1 MKSKRVILDTNLWI
15 SFLITKK
22 LNAIDNLV
30 IDGEIIFIFSEE
42 LLEEF
47 VTVARRPK
55 ISKYIPEAALDEIL
69 SLFKKY
75 GKLINVVSEINKC
88 RDQKDNFLL
97 NLAIDGNADY
107 LVTGDSDLLILKQI
121 KNTRIIKW
129 NDFLKELNKLF

>member
-1 MKSKRVILDTNLWI
+1 MKSKKVILDTNLWI
-15 SFLITKK
+15 SFLISKK
-22 LNAIDNLV
+22 YNAIDNMLNKG
-30 IDGEIIFIFSEE
+30 DIIFIFSEE
-42 LLEEF
+42 SLEEF

-55 ISKYIPEAALDEIL
+55 ISKYIPESALDEIL
-69 SLFKKY
+69 SLFNKY
-75 GKLINVVSEINKC
+75 GKLINVVSDVDKC

-129 NDFLKELNKLF
+129 NDFLKEMNKLF